1 MSRRVLWVGYIRNI
15 LFRYPHVSEAE
26 REAVDAAMSTA
37 TPETQKIIRLVFF
50 KRTHTLD
57 GAALVMGYSYRQA
70 QRLQWSVYRGIADR
84 LGLP

>member
-1 MSRRVLWVGYIRNI
+1 MS
-15 LFRYPHVSEAE
+15 A
-26 REAVDAAMSTA
+26 A
-37 TPETQKIIRLVFF
+37 TPEAQIIIHLVFF

-57 GAALVMGYSYRQA
+57 GAALAVGYSYRQA